1 MTMGF
6 VDADRRAHG
15 DDLAFFRM
23 LATVMAIVQVAGFA
37 FHFAM
42 GRSSFNAPLFV
53 HAHAVVFMGWVAIF
67 AVQPWLA
74 NAGASGWHRKLG
86 RVAMV
91 WACGLLV
98 FGFMVTW
105 ETVRT
110 GRTPFFFQ
118 PQHFLFANPLTLV
131 GALGLLAAAIILR
144 KHQDWHPR
152 LQIGSFVLLMGPGFG
167 RLLPMPFLPPHAF
180 EIASLAALV
189 FVAVAAGRDGWRRRQ
204 VHPAWAW
211 TVLVLLGSLLLAR
224 ALAVSPAGPALHA
237 VAVAGTPAEGSDGMA
252 FPPPPAPP
260 PGN

>member
-1 MTMGF
+1 MQAANQAETGNRLS
-6 VDADRRAHG
+6 DDERR
-15 DDLAFFRM
+15 FFRT
-23 LATVMAIVQVAGFA
+23 LATVMAIVQVTGFV
-37 FHFAM
+37 FQYAM
-42 GRSSFNAPLFV
+42 GRSSFDAPLFV

-67 AVQPWLA
+67 TVQPWLA
-74 NAGASGWHRKLG
+74 NAGASGWHRTVG

-98 FGFMVTW
+98 FGLLVTW

-118 PQHFLFANPLTLV
+118 PQHFLLANPLTLF
-131 GALGLLAAAIILR
+131 GALGLLAAAISLR

-180 EIASLAALV
+180 EIASVAALV
-189 FVAVAAGRDGWRRRQ
+189 FVAVAAGRDLRHRRE

-224 ALAVSPAGPALHA
+224 ALAVSPVGEALHA
-237 VAVAGTPAEGSDGMA
+237 AAVSGTAAEGSDGMA
-252 FPPPPAPP
+252 FPPPP

>member
-1 MTMGF
+1 MTLGF
-6 VDADRRAHG
+6 VDAAGRAHS
-15 DDLAFFRM
+15 DDLAFFRV
-23 LATVMAIVQVAGFA
+23 LATVMAVVQVTGFA

-42 GRSSFNAPLFV
+42 GRSSLNAPLFV

-74 NAGASGWHRKLG
+74 NAGSSGLHRLLG

-131 GALGLLAAAIILR
+131 GALGLLAAAISLR

-167 RLLPMPFLPPHAF
+167 RLLPMPLLPPHAF
-180 EIASLAALV
+180 EISSIAALV

-211 TVLVLLGSLLLAR
+211 TVLALLGSLLLAR
-224 ALAVSPAGPALHA
+224 ALAVSPIGETLHA
-237 VAVAGTPAEGSDGMA
+237 TAVAGTAAEGSDGMA
-252 FPPPPAPP
+252 FPPPPPA
-260 PGN
+260 N